1 MKSWLKYT
9 IAAVLA
15 MIIGIGLG
23 VAISSAFI
31 CEECEVCTNATS
43 ITSAPTGGKIITT
56 NSKPLAS
63 GGWCAAQP
71 QRKCKMICPK
81 PNCDPGTCAER
92 IGECCNY
99 ACIAHASNDTT
110 SPDTRIVHGR
120 PLENR
125 STKITLL

>member
-15 MIIGIGLG
+15 LIVGIGLG
-23 VAISSAFI
+23 VAISSGFI
-31 CEECEVCTNATS
+31 CEECEVCPTGIS
-43 ITSAPTGGKIITT
+43 IQTAPSGGKITITD
-56 NSKPLAS
+56 SKPS
-63 GGWCAAQP
+63 TNGGWCPNQP
-71 QRKCKMICPK
+71 QQKCKMICPK

-99 ACIAHASNDTT
+99 ACIAHSSNDTT
-110 SPDTRIVHGR
+110 SPDSRIVHGR

-125 STKITLL
+125 STTITFV